1 MALAQKRFEGE
12 ACAKLGY
19 TPKKCINATT
29 HNDLKPAL
37 HAGPTLTNVE
47 ECQRRLS
54 VSVHA
59 RGVESRL
66 SGQVLALEGKTGFA
80 ESVNDG

>member
-1 MALAQKRFEGE
+1 MKS
-12 ACAKLGY
+12 
-19 TPKKCINATT
+19 INATT

-37 HAGPTLTNVE
+37 QAGPTLTNAE

-59 RGVESRL
+59 GGEREWPERTSPCFAGNKR
-66 SGQVLALEGKTGFA
+66 FA